1 MQDFRKL
8 KVWEK
13 SHALALAIYR
23 TTAGFPNS
31 EMYGLTSQIRR
42 CSISIPSNIAEG
54 CGRSTNGDLLRFL
67 DIAMGSAKELEYQ
80 LLLSYELGFA
90 AAEQHQRP
98 AADIAEVERMLSALS
113 VKLRPR

>member
-13 SHALALAIYR
+13 SHALALSIYR
-23 TTAGFPNS
+23 VTPGFPSS

-80 LLLSYELGFA
+80 LLLSHELGFVS
-90 AAEQHQRP
+90 AEQHEQLT
-98 AADIAEVERMLSALS
+98 ADVAEVERMLSALIS
-113 VKLRPR
+113 KLRSR